1 MMAPKIVGF
10 LLLAP
15 VLLLAIL
22 FFRAEV
28 YFPKTAGDAPCN
40 ATHTP
45 IAGDQIVH
53 RFAKALTIQT
63 ITRGNQDYDG
73 APRLQFARFLAT
85 SKNFHFGAIF
95 LVHICLF
102 PKQTFPPFTPRHWS
116 PWKL

>member
-1 MMAPKIVGF
+1 MMAPKLVGF

-15 VLLLAIL
+15 VLLVGIL

-28 YFPKTAGDAPCN
+28 YFPRSAVDAPCN
-40 ATHTP
+40 VSHTP
-45 IAGDQIVH
+45 IAGDEIVQ

-85 SKNFHFGAIF
+85 SK
-95 LVHICLF
+95 L
-102 PKQTFPPFTPRHWS
+102 PFW
-116 PWKL
+116 